1 MGKED
6 LFERIEKKTNVSK
19 DTIIRLAKEL
29 QEGDIK
35 NENTLRNIIGEISEL
50 TGKEVS
56 KEKEDKII
64 KKHNKPNRK
73 NGIKICNPG
82 TILFFSTPYFC
93 T

>member
-35 NENTLRNIIGEISEL
+35 NENTLRNIIGEISEF

-56 KEKEDKII
+56 KEKEDKIVNMVI
-64 KKHNKPNRK
+64 SDKVPKDIEK
-73 NGIKICNPG
+73 
-82 TILFFSTPYFC
+82 YV
-93 T
+93 

>member
-56 KEKEDKII
+56 KEKEDKIVNI
-64 KKHNKPNRK
+64 K
-73 NGIKICNPG
+73 
-82 TILFFSTPYFC
+82 
-93 T
+93 

>member
-35 NENTLRNIIGEISEL
+35 NENTLRNIIGELSEL

-56 KEKEDKII
+56 KEKEDKIVNMVI
-64 KKHNKPNRK
+64 SDKVPKDIEK
-73 NGIKICNPG
+73 
-82 TILFFSTPYFC
+82 YV
-93 T
+93 

>member
-56 KEKEDKII
+56 KEKKDKIVNMVI
-64 KKHNKPNRK
+64 SDKVPKDIEK
-73 NGIKICNPG
+73 
-82 TILFFSTPYFC
+82 YV
-93 T
+93 